1 MYLTLLL
8 SLLCLMLVPGYG
20 QAALYTFVDSQGVR
34 HFTNVPSDTRAREVK
49 PGAKWVYGT
58 SRQQKKKKAQLVRH
72 LPQKRP
78 NASTIEE
85 HIRRISLKHQVD
97 PLLIKAII
105 KTESNFNPYAVSPHG
120 AQGLMQLMPETA
132 KELQVTDPFDVYQNI
147 AAGTRYFRSILD
159 TYRGD
164 LQLSLAAYNAGP
176 GNVARFGKVPHIPE
190 TMAYVRK
197 VIQYYRSYQ
206 RRGNPSTSINVRHL
220 VTIN

>member
-1 MYLTLLL
+1 MYLTLLT
-8 SLLCLMLVPGYG
+8 LLCILLTPGYVR
-20 QAALYTFVDSQGVR
+20 ATLYTYTDSQGIQ
-34 HFTNVPSDTRAREVK
+34 HYTNVPGDARAREIQ
-49 PGAKWVYGT
+49 PGKQWVHPRT
-58 SRQQKKKKAQLVRH
+58 THHRTEKKQVVQRH
-72 LPQKRP
+72 QRREQ
-78 NASTIEE
+78 STIGIEE
-85 HIRRISLKHQVD
+85 HIRRISFQHQVD

-132 KELQVTDPFDVYQNI
+132 RDLQVTDPFDISQNI
-147 AAGTRYFRSILD
+147 AGGTKYFRTMLD

-176 GNVARFGKVPHIPE
+176 GNVSRFGKVPHIPE

-206 RRGNPSTSINVRHL
+206 RRGNPSTSINVRRL